1 MAHGE
6 SSPPPG
12 PAQDSRPGVAPLPP
26 AWQPLTPRGVAA
38 FAQARVGRLWL
49 VQFLIAALVAGA
61 SAWFLNTAWFP
72 VALQAIRQLPDTGA
86 IVERRLES
94 PHESA
99 SPLAENRF
107 LSVFVNP
114 RGVSNASTTSDL
126 RLDFREREII
136 ACSILGCVVLAYP
149 AQALVPFNRV
159 ELEPWWGAWESMILG
174 LAALA
179 VMAALWLTWQLLGAL
194 YAPVAW
200 VLAYFNDRPL
210 TLPGSWKLASAA
222 LLPGALFTLVGIVAY
237 GWGMLDLPRF
247 LLLWALH
254 LFVGWYYVF
263 TGVLML
269 RRAVVPSALEKN
281 PFDTAPAKVPRKARP
296 SNPCSDSTSETP
308 PPEPPAK

>member
-1 MAHGE
+1 MTHGE
-6 SSPPPG
+6 SSPPSG

-49 VQFLIAALVAGA
+49 VQFLIAVLVAGTFV
-61 SAWFLNTAWFP
+61 WFLTTAWFP
-72 VALQAIRQLPDTGA
+72 LALEAIRQLPDAGA
-86 IVERRLES
+86 IIERRLES

-114 RGVSNASTTSDL
+114 HGVSNASTTSDL

-136 ACSILGCVVLAYP
+136 ACSLFGCLALAYP
-149 AQALVPFNRV
+149 AHAPLPFNRV

-179 VMAALWLTWQLLGAL
+179 VMAALWLTWQVLGAL
-194 YAPVAW
+194 YAPAAW

-210 TLPGSWKLASAA
+210 TLLGSWKLSSAA
-222 LLPGALFTLVGIVAY
+222 LLPGALFTVLGIVAY
-237 GWGMLDLPRF
+237 GWGALDLPRF
-247 LLLWALH
+247 LLFWALH
-254 LFVGWYYVF
+254 LFVGWYYIFTAVF
-263 TGVLML
+263 MIPRAAALTGLG
-269 RRAVVPSALEKN
+269 KN
-281 PFDTAPAKVPRKARP
+281 PFGTAPVKVPPKARL
-296 SNPCSDSTSETP
+296 SNPFSGSTTETP
-308 PPEPPAK
+308 PSEPPVQ